1 MDILKNNEERLE
13 FVDKWSE
20 YVRENSDEE
29 WSRQQNILINSGLAS
44 VNISKED
51 YLNMKKEN

>member
-1 MDILKNNEERLE
+1 MDILKNNKERLE
-13 FVDKWSE
+13 FVDKWAE
-20 YVRENSDEE
+20 YVRDNSDEE

-51 YLNMKKEN
+51 YLDMKREN